1 MCMQAVILAAGRG
14 TRMGELTQTTP
25 KSLLKVADRSLIE
38 YGLDALPDAVD
49 EIIIVVGYLGGLI
62 HDRFGPDYFGK
73 RILYVE
79 MEQLHG
85 TAAALWQAKDLLK
98 DKFLVLPGD
107 DIYGRED
114 AARIVEASTWALGV
128 AKVDELEEGGKILME
143 KDMRIKDIVEGKHDS
158 SPGYIYCSLACL
170 DTRIF
175 SHPMVPKSHGASEF
189 GLPQTVLAAS
199 RSLHVP
205 LEAVEISSWIQ
216 ITSPEAWKNPEKL
229 LAPRP

>member
-1 MCMQAVILAAGRG
+1 MQAVILAAGRG
-14 TRMGELTQTTP
+14 TRMGALTQNLP

-38 YGLDALPDAVD
+38 YGLDALPEQVD
-49 EIIIVVGYLGGLI
+49 EVIIIVGYLGGLI

-98 DKFLVLPGD
+98 NDFLVLPGD
-107 DIYGRED
+107 DIYSRAD
-114 AARIVEASTWALGV
+114 AARIAGAHTWALGV
-128 AKVDELEEGGKILME
+128 TKVEELTEGGKVVME
-143 KDMRIKDIVEGKHDS
+143 KGMHIKDIVEGTHDG
-158 SPGYIYCSLACL
+158 SPGFIYCSLAHL

-175 SHPMVPKSHGASEF
+175 SHSMVAKSHGSSEF

-199 RSLHVP
+199 RLSHVP
-205 LEAVEISSWIQ
+205 LEAVEVSSWIQ
-216 ITSPEAWKNPEKL
+216 ITSPEDLKKAEEL
-229 LAPRP
+229 LAMRP